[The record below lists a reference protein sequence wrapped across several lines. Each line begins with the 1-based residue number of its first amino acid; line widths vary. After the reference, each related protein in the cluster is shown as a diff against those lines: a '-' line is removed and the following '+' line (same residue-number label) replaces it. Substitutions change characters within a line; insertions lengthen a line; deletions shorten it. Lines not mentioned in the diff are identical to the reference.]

1 MKDKLVESRQF
12 TQGFGQIRPAK
23 ENDTLTS
30 NVAWFKLA
38 EFIRRGEKERALS
51 LYRLLTHSLADK
63 SFLKKL
69 EADIWFVFDVQ
80 QAQILYENAA
90 NLYKQEGNIIQALMI
105 FEQLA
110 LQFPK
115 NFQYQQTIIEFCKAL
130 QLSEKLL
137 LWQRQHYILLLEQGS
152 VEKAKNIFMSLEP
165 QLTDAQIFLFH
176 RLFVIAALTHQ
187 YTEQKTIQ
195 QSLYKAIDGLLRT
208 GAQQETQ
215 QFLSAVQGLNS
226 LWHKDAIVYLEK
238 QTEK

>member
-1 MKDKLVESRQF
+1 MKDKLVETRQF
-12 TQGFGQIRPAK
+12 TQGFGQIRQVK

-51 LYRLLTHSLADK
+51 LYRLLTHSLPDK

-69 EADIWFVFDVQ
+69 EADIWFVFDIQ
-80 QAQILYENAA
+80 QAQLLYEHAA
-90 NLYKQEGNIIQALMI
+90 NLYKQDGKIMQSLLI
-105 FEQLA
+105 FEKLA
-110 LQFPK
+110 YQFPK
-115 NFQYQQTIIEFCKAL
+115 NFQYQQTIIEFCKEL
-130 QLSEKLL
+130 QLFEKML
-137 LWQRQHYILLLEQGS
+137 LWQLEHCTLLLEQGS
-152 VEKAKNIFMSLEP
+152 LEKAKNIFITLEH
-165 QLTDAQIFLFH
+165 QLKDAQIFLFH
-176 RLFVIAALTHQ
+176 RLFVIAALKNQ
-187 YTEQKTIQ
+187 YAEQKTIE

-215 QFLSAVQGLNS
+215 QFLSTVQGLNS